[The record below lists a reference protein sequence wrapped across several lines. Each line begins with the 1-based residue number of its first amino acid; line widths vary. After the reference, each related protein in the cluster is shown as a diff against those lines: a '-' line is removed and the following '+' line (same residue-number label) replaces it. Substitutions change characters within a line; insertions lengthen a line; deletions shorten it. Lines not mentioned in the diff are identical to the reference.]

1 MIQQIIIKNFKSIKE
16 LEFSAKRI
24 NLFIGKPN
32 TGKSNLLEALG
43 IFSLPF
49 TILHSDDQKFNL
61 LTRVDKIIDLFFN
74 KQTSQKINVIVDKFE
89 WNGFV
94 EGNNLIILGKEK
106 NSDEQFFH
114 ITIDVEG
121 NLIFKKINPSK
132 LPSVKFYRFRALK
145 KFYRKEFSFLMPP
158 DGENLVVVLLSH
170 QEISD
175 LVNDLLKECY
185 LSLILDESELNI
197 KLLRETPKQKLLFS
211 YSSLSDTFQRIIFYL
226 TAIESNKNSVLLF
239 EEPEAHAF
247 PYYTKILAE
256 IIALDNS
263 NNQYFITTH
272 NPYFLISILE
282 KAPKGDVAIFVTYL
296 EDYQTKLKELDDL
309 EKEKILKEGKDVFFN
324 IDQIIQK

>member
-16 LEFSAKRI
+16 LKFNAKRI

-43 IFSLPF
+43 IFSLPY
-49 TILHSDDQKFNL
+49 SDGGKLKFI
-61 LTRVDKIIDLFFN
+61 TRIESAVDLFFDN
-74 KQTSQKINVIVDKFE
+74 QTSQRIEVKADELSWQGWSEGDNVIIKCEIPGDS
-89 WNGFV
+89 
-94 EGNNLIILGKEK
+94 LPR
-106 NSDEQFFH
+106 FH
-114 ITIDVEG
+114 YSLNPRGE
-121 NLIFKKINPSK
+121 IFYRSTQSP
-132 LPSVKFYRFRALK
+132 LPDIKFYRFRILEHFPK
-145 KFYRKEFSFLMPP
+145 KEFSFLLPP
-158 DGENLVVVLLSH
+158 DGENLL
-170 QEISD
+170 EILKTNTNIYD
-175 LVNDLLKECY
+175 LVDEFLSEYKLKIVPEEKEY
-185 LSLILDESELNI
+185 KLKILKID
-197 KLLRETPKQKLLFS
+197 TPRPILFP
-211 YSSLSDTFQRIIFYL
+211 YFSLSDTFQRIIFYL

-282 KAPKGDVAIFVTYL
+282 KAPKNDVAIFITYL
-296 EDYQTKLKELDDL
+296 EDYQTKLKGLDDL

>member
-1 MIQQIIIKNFKSIKE
+1 MIQQITIKNFKSIKE
-16 LEFSAKRI
+16 LGFSAKRI

-43 IFSLPF
+43 VFSLPY
-49 TILHSDDQKFNL
+49 SDGEKLKFI
-61 LTRVDKIIDLFFN
+61 TRIESAVDLFFDN
-74 KQTSQKINVIVDKFE
+74 QTSQRIEVKADDLNWQGWSEGDNVIIKCERPGDSLPRFHYSL
-89 WNGFV
+89 NPR
-94 EGNNLIILGKEK
+94 GK
-106 NSDEQFFH
+106 
-114 ITIDVEG
+114 
-121 NLIFKKINPSK
+121 IFYRSTQSP
-132 LPSVKFYRFRALK
+132 LPDIKFYRFRILEQFPK
-145 KFYRKEFSFLMPP
+145 KEFSFLLPP
-158 DGENLVVVLLSH
+158 DGENLL
-170 QEISD
+170 EILKTNTNIYD
-175 LVNDLLKECY
+175 LVDEFLSEYKLKIVPEEKESK
-185 LSLILDESELNI
+185 LKILKID
-197 KLLRETPKQKLLFS
+197 TPRPILFP